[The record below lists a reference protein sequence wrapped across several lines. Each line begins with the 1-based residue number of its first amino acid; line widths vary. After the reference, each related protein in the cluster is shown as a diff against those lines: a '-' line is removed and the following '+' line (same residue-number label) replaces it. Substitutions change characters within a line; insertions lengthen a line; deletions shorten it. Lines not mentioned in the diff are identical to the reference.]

1 VASWNKQIANKN
13 FLSPIGFKF
22 VLAKYPKIAY
32 LSQSANIPAINLGIV
47 EQPTYYGRPLPTDGN
62 ISYDPFT
69 MNFLVDENIEN
80 YLILHNWIRGLG
92 VPDDFAERRAFLDK
106 QSKLSYN
113 SQGGDTKFADA
124 TLTVL
129 NSNFKSNFQVVFY
142 DIIPVSLS
150 ALDFN
155 ATVDGTEYAAAS
167 VTFRYRSYEIQAL
180 EGARNTALE

>member
-1 VASWNKQIANKN
+1 
-13 FLSPIGFKF
+13 
-22 VLAKYPKIAY
+22 
-32 LSQSANIPAINLGIV
+32 
-47 EQPTYYGRPLPTDGN
+47 
-62 ISYDPFT
+62 
-69 MNFLVDENIEN
+69 M
-80 YLILHNWIRGLG
+80 
-92 VPDDFAERRAFLDK
+92 PDDFAERRAFLDK

-113 SQGGDTKFADA
+113 AEGGDTKFADA